1 MLPKIKLKGL
11 IPYEKRITNHAF
23 VQPPLPDTLSKN
35 EWGDLE
41 NDPEDLTA
49 EELLEY
55 EDELHALIQKAQLP
69 CEEKHGL
76 AIYLDEALSRKV
88 SSIYPNVEE
97 YSGKLWCGVVQ

>member
-1 MLPKIKLKGL
+1 MKNELQTMRL
-11 IPYEKRITNHAF
+11 F
-23 VQPPLPDTLSKN
+23 SPLFPILYRKN

-76 AIYLDEALSRKV
+76 AIYLDEALSRPAFIPMWRNTAA
-88 SSIYPNVEE
+88 S
-97 YSGKLWCGVVQ
+97 CGA